1 MPRREPRRNED
12 ENGFEKGRHPV
23 RIASIAFTSLF
34 NLMIVATT
42 FGNPQQMQQPEL
54 LVNPVPDKVDSL
66 DVQKEIAGLASNSK
80 PHLLTWESAYML
92 AVVRAHSGGGELL
105 PSLDPVALSRQVDR
119 LGMAEFSRFRNDLF
133 AGGAFRDPAPDMLA
147 LSARLQMIEH
157 ARWRIAF
164 LENLT
169 KLLQER
175 IQGES
180 SGLSRLD
187 LDVVFAALVK
197 CRQNFDHQKTLFR
210 DGLDDFKVA
219 LGLSPQVAVI
229 LDRKPMAGFQDAFEA
244 VATWLRQPSRHL
256 DDLYQLT
263 DAVPDPGEIIIE
275 GKPALGAVQ
284 APPDQWV
291 EALARATRLALE
303 KRSNSAQG
311 AVEAEARVGLELKI
325 RRRVRRLVELR
336 RDYVNATQH
345 YALAVRIQDQ
355 AFERMLAPRAEG
367 SPPRSQLL
375 EQLVEQTAI
384 FAASEDELAKLWTSF
399 RGERMTLYREIGVL
413 PYADW
418 KAFYA
423 DLGAQ
428 RAAAKKPPAA
438 DAAPPAGVAGE
449 PAPPPPAPD
458 AQPAPPPPPPDKP

>member
-1 MPRREPRRNED
+1 M
-12 ENGFEKGRHPV
+12 

-34 NLMIVATT
+34 NLMIVATA

-54 LVNPVPDKVDSL
+54 LVNPVSVDVDSL
-66 DVQKEIAGLASNSK
+66 DVQKEIAGLARNSK
-80 PHLLTWESAYML
+80 PHLLTWETAYMA
-92 AVVRAHSGGGELL
+92 AVVRARSGGGELL

-119 LGMAEFSRFRNDLF
+119 LGMADFSRFRNDLF

-147 LSARLQMIEH
+147 LSARLQMIENT
-157 ARWRIAF
+157 RWRIAF

-169 KLLQER
+169 KLLVER

-187 LDVVFAALVK
+187 LDVVFAALIK
-197 CRQNFDHQKTLFR
+197 CRQHFDHQKTLFR
-210 DGLDDFKVA
+210 DGLDEFKVA

-229 LDRKPMAGFQDAFEA
+229 LDRKPMAGFRESFEA
-244 VATWLRQPSRHL
+244 VAAWMRQPSRNL

-263 DAVPDPGEIIIE
+263 DAVPDPGEVIIE

-284 APPDQWV
+284 ANPDQWV

-303 KRSNSAQG
+303 KRGGPAQG
-311 AVEAEARVGLELKI
+311 AAEAEARVGLELKI

-355 AFERMLAPRAEG
+355 AFERLLAPRTEG

-428 RAAAKKPPAA
+428 RAAAKIAPA
-438 DAAPPAGVAGE
+438 DNAAQ
-449 PAPPPPAPD
+449 PAPPPGAPVGE
-458 AQPAPPPPPPDKP
+458 PAPPPPPPDKP